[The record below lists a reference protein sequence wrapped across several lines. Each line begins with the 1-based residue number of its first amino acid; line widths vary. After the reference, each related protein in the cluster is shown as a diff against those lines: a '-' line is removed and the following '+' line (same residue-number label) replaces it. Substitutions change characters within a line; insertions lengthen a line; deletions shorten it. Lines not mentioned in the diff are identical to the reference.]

1 MSNSEK
7 PNYSPIYRSE
17 KNKILGGICGGLG
30 EYFGI
35 DPTIIRIIFVLLTI
49 FGGSGILIYLVLWM
63 ILPSESQTEFNK
75 DHIKNNMNEVKEK
88 VQQFAH
94 DIRKGA
100 QDGQVNQP
108 EQRNWLAFIVILL
121 GVIFLLN
128 NFGFG
133 DLINIGK
140 LWPLILV
147 ALGVSIIMKRK
158 N

>member
-100 QDGQVNQP
+100 KDGQVNQP